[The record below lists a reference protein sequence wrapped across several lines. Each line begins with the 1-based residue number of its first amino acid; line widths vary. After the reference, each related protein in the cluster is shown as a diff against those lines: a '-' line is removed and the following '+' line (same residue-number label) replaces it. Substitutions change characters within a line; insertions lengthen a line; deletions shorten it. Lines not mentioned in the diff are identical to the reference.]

1 MIEGTRG
8 GRGTRTP
15 AEGGRMTAE
24 DTDRFRVLLAR
35 LEDSLAADRRATPV
49 MTVPPVVTAA
59 ATTIGAPRPAVGR
72 DG

>member
-1 MIEGTRG
+1 MTEGTRS
-8 GRGTRTP
+8 GRGMRTP

-35 LEDSLAADRRATPV
+35 LEDSLAADRRGTAISA
-49 MTVPPVVTAA
+49 TVP
-59 ATTIGAPRPAVGR
+59 APRPAVGR

>member
-1 MIEGTRG
+1 M
-8 GRGTRTP
+8 RTP

-35 LEDSLAADRRATPV
+35 LEDSLAADRRG
-49 MTVPPVVTAA
+49 AA
-59 ATTIGAPRPAVGR
+59 AVRTGGAPRPAVGR

>member
-8 GRGTRTP
+8 DRGLRTP

-35 LEDSLAADRRATPV
+35 LEDSLAADRRTTA
-49 MTVPPVVTAA
+49 VPAA
-59 ATTIGAPRPAVGR
+59 RPAVGR

>member
-1 MIEGTRG
+1 MTEGTRG
-8 GRGTRTP
+8 GRGMRTQ

-35 LEDSLAADRRATPV
+35 LEDSLAADRRG
-49 MTVPPVVTAA
+49 TAA
-59 ATTIGAPRPAVGR
+59 VTTVGAPRPAVGR

>member
-1 MIEGTRG
+1 M
-8 GRGTRTP
+8 RTQ

-35 LEDSLAADRRATPV
+35 LEDSLAADRRG
-49 MTVPPVVTAA
+49 TAA
-59 ATTIGAPRPAVGR
+59 VTTVGAPRPAVGR

>member
-1 MIEGTRG
+1 MTEGTRG
-8 GRGTRTP
+8 GRGMRTP

-35 LEDSLAADRRATPV
+35 LEDSLAADRRG
-49 MTVPPVVTAA
+49 TVAVT
-59 ATTIGAPRPAVGR
+59 TVGAPRPAVGR